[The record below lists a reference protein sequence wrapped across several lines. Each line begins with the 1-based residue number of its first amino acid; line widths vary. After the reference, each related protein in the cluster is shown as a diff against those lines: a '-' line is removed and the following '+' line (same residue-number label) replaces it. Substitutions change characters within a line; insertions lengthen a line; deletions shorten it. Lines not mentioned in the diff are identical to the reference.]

1 MHTVETVLLV
11 LMLGALTGI
20 AARYVRAIP
29 LPLIQI
35 ALGAALSWPQK
46 GLHIS
51 FDPELFLLLF
61 IPPLL
66 FADGWRIPKREF
78 FALYRPILKL
88 ALGLVLFTVIG
99 LGYLIHWMIP
109 EMPLTVAFAL
119 AAVISPTDAVAV
131 SAITRNLGMPAQTM
145 RVLEGESLLNDASGL
160 VALKFA
166 VAATLTGVFSWT
178 AVTRDFLWIA
188 LGGIG
193 AGALI
198 GWGFAVARDT
208 VTRRLGDV
216 AATQMVLLLVL
227 LPFAA
232 YIVGERIGVSGILAA
247 VAAGVMTNFAD
258 LSRSEFVAER
268 MQTQGT
274 WAMVESAFNGA
285 VFLLLGLQLPSI
297 IGVTLKEAGHLW
309 WVLAG
314 YAVAISSALLVLRW
328 IWLTLGVQGSLWR
341 AHRDGKMAERPSHLL
356 TLASTLAG
364 IRGAVTLAG
373 ALSVPMLLNS
383 GAPFPGRN
391 LLVFLATGTIL
402 FTLAVGSIGL
412 PLVLRRMPPSGEP
425 ASAREERHARLA
437 ACQAAIAGMVLSKE
451 QAAAADPKW
460 VAQYQESAGRLT
472 QEYRKRIDLLED
484 APAPATPEA
493 LAETTAVVR
502 QRRRRYVVELELR
515 LRSLHVERE
524 ALYAERHAHRINDES
539 LRSLVAELDLQEVP
553 LRQRLAI
560 ARHAA
565 GVDAPPNS
573 AP

>member
-451 QAAAADPKW
+451 QAAAADPQW

-565 GVDAPPNS
+565 GVEAPPDS